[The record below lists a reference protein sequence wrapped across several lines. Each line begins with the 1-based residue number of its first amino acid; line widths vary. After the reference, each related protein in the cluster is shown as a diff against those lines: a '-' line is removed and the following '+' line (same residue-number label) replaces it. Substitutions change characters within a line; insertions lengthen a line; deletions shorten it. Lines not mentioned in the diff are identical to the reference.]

1 MVPSNKE
8 EVIKQAYDKARIYT
22 PQYRS
27 CSSGTALAIMEAFN
41 IADDSVFKAAS
52 GLHGGIGGMGD
63 VCGSLL
69 GASLILGLV
78 CGSGPEESVNPKEEE
93 PDKPGVKDIPT
104 QLVGQ
109 LFKWFRKEF
118 GSVKCRIVR
127 SRFERE
133 LNQDIHIRSLTVEA
147 KQAALF
153 ARCDELT
160 AKTAARAVEIL
171 WDIIKTRKKKLK

>member
-8 EVIKQAYDKARIYT
+8 EAVKRAYDKAHIYT

-27 CSSGTALAIMEAFN
+27 CSNGTALALMETLN
-41 IADDSVFKAAS
+41 ITDSSVFKAAS

-69 GASLILGLV
+69 GASLILGLM
-78 CGSGPEESVNPKEEE
+78 CGSGPEESCKLKAEET
-93 PDKPGVKDIPT
+93 DKPGAMDVPT

-109 LFKWFRKEF
+109 LYKWFRKEF

-127 SRFERE
+127 ARFERG
-133 LNQDIHIRSLTVEA
+133 LNQDINAKGLTPEE

-160 AKTAARAVEIL
+160 AKTAARATEIL
-171 WDIIKTRKKKLK
+171 WDIIETEKKKLE

>member
-1 MVPSNKE
+1 MVPLNKE
-8 EVIKQAYDKARIYT
+8 EATKRAYNKARIYT

-27 CSSGTALAIMEAFN
+27 CSNGTALALMETF
-41 IADDSVFKAAS
+41 DMTDSSVFKAAS

-69 GASLILGLV
+69 GASLILGLM
-78 CGSGPEESVNPKEEE
+78 CGSGPEESCKLKAEET
-93 PDKPGVKDIPT
+93 DKPGVMDVPT

-109 LFKWFRKEF
+109 LYKWFKKEF
-118 GSVKCRIVR
+118 GSVKCRFVR
-127 SRFERE
+127 ARFERE
-133 LNQDIHIRSLTVEA
+133 LNQDIRIRGLTDEE

-160 AKTAARAVEIL
+160 AKTAAITAEIL
-171 WDIIKTRKKKLK
+171 WDIIKTEKEKL

>member
-1 MVPSNKE
+1 MLPSNKE
-8 EVIKQAYDKARIYT
+8 EVIKRAYNKARIYT
-22 PQYRS
+22 PKYHS
-27 CSSGTALAIMEAFN
+27 CSNGTALALMETFN
-41 IADDSVFKAAS
+41 ITDSSVFKAAS

-78 CGSGPEESVNPKEEE
+78 CGAAPKEPTKRETEE
-93 PDKPGVKDIPT
+93 PEKPGAKDVLT
-104 QLVGQ
+104 QLVAQ
-109 LFKWFRKEF
+109 LYKWFRKEF

-133 LNQDIHIRSLTVEA
+133 LNQDIHNRGLTDDE
-147 KQAALF
+147 KQTVLF

-160 AKTAARAVEIL
+160 AKTAARAAEIL
-171 WDIIKTRKKKLK
+171 WEIIETEKKRAK

>member
-8 EVIKQAYDKARIYT
+8 EATKRAYNKARIYT

-27 CSSGTALAIMEAFN
+27 CSNGTALALMETFDM
-41 IADDSVFKAAS
+41 ADSSVFKAAS

-69 GASLILGLV
+69 GASLMLGLM
-78 CGSGPEESVNPKEEE
+78 CGSGPEE
-93 PDKPGVKDIPT
+93 PDKPGAKDVPT

-109 LFKWFRKEF
+109 FYKWFKKEF
-118 GSVKCRIVR
+118 GSVKCRIIR
-127 SRFERE
+127 ARFERE
-133 LNQDIHIRSLTVEA
+133 LNQDIRTRGLTDEE
-147 KQAALF
+147 KQPALF

-160 AKTAARAVEIL
+160 AKTAARAAEIL
-171 WDIIKTRKKKLK
+171 WDIIETEKKRLEWGVQGSR